1 MAMKVAIIPKYM
13 TVKNKK
19 RKNKT
24 VQNST
29 KHLSLLYT
37 GTYAETGGENANS
50 NMGKTFFQG
59 RCYKMR
65 I

>member
-24 VQNST
+24 VQNI
-29 KHLSLLYT
+29 
-37 GTYAETGGENANS
+37 
-50 NMGKTFFQG
+50 F
-59 RCYKMR
+59 RCYTQAPMQKQEGKC
-65 I
+65 

>member
-19 RKNKT
+19 RKDKT
-24 VQNST
+24 VHRKNIYPVS
-29 KHLSLLYT
+29 
-37 GTYAETGGENANS
+37 YATE
-50 NMGKTFFQG
+50 K
-59 RCYKMR
+59 

>member
-24 VQNST
+24 LQ
-29 KHLSLLYT
+29 
-37 GTYAETGGENANS
+37 E
-50 NMGKTFFQG
+50 FQFTM
-59 RCYKMR
+59 YVPEKK
-65 I
+65 